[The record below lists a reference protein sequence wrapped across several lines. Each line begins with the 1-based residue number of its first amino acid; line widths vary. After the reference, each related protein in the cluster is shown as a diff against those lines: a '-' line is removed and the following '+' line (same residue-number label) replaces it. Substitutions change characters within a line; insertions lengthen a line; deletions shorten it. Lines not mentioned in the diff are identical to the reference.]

1 MWAPGYWLFTRQ
13 WGFSH
18 VPHAKASATASGLMH
33 ARGSLGE
40 AQAPW
45 LSLGPVIHQHVAR
58 SQCQPY
64 LEMKGPGTR
73 TVLQTGTAQILK
85 FNYQPTQ
92 PPAAARKK
100 NVFPTQQ
107 RLMG

>member
-1 MWAPGYWLFTRQ
+1 
-13 WGFSH
+13 
-18 VPHAKASATASGLMH
+18 MH

-100 NVFPTQQ
+100 CVPHSAEANGAEAQGFVASISKGGQVE
-107 RLMG
+107 